1 MKYEVCLKVL
11 LIYFASMKPNQTP
24 LTQMHNFILK
34 NINFRHFV
42 EIETN
47 MAEKRFVR
55 NGVITK
61 KIESLEGKRVRRLLS
76 LRKSEVTISKS
87 EVTISKKKLCITFAY
102 RPPQNDNKV
111 ISSINV
117 IILLL
122 WETQTLTYVTKEKA
136 IIIVWQIFVTLFLW
150 KI

>member
-1 MKYEVCLKVL
+1 
-11 LIYFASMKPNQTP
+11 
-24 LTQMHNFILK
+24 MHNFILK
-34 NINFRHFV
+34 NINFHHFV

-76 LRKSEVTISKS
+76 LRKSEVTISK
-87 EVTISKKKLCITFAY
+87 KKLCITFAY

-122 WETQTLTYVTKEKA
+122 WET
-136 IIIVWQIFVTLFLW
+136 
-150 KI
+150 

>member
-1 MKYEVCLKVL
+1 
-11 LIYFASMKPNQTP
+11 
-24 LTQMHNFILK
+24 MHNFILK

-111 ISSINV
+111 ISSINM

-122 WETQTLTYVTKEKA
+122 WET
-136 IIIVWQIFVTLFLW
+136 
-150 KI
+150 

>member
-1 MKYEVCLKVL
+1 
-11 LIYFASMKPNQTP
+11 
-24 LTQMHNFILK
+24 MHNFISK

-55 NGVITK
+55 NGVITN
-61 KIESLEGKRVRRLLS
+61 KIKSLEGKRVRRLLS

-111 ISSINV
+111 ISPINM

-122 WETQTLTYVTKEKA
+122 WET
-136 IIIVWQIFVTLFLW
+136 
-150 KI
+150 